1 MAVGH
6 LPFLP
11 ERHGKRIFQILLRIC
26 HKGLLLPEEGVLRE
40 GGIHH
45 HIRHQ
50 LQSGIQVF
58 RQNLAAH
65 AQGIVACGGIDGP
78 SDVLQK
84 TRYVP
89 CRTRGGPFQQAFGH
103 QIRHP
108 GVMFILRTAAGLEGQ
123 AGIGQRK
130 AVVLT
135 NHHLH
140 AVAKHMLAQGRFR
153 PGGGTVFLR
162 GVAAHGIQA
171 DFRHI
176 RGGQPGG
183 AHAVQVFRG
192 HPFNGFLPF

>member
-11 ERHGKRIFQILLRIC
+11 ERHGKRIFQILLRIR

-89 CRTRGGPFQQAFGH
+89 CGTRGGPFQQAFGH

-123 AGIGQRK
+123 AGIGQRE
-130 AVVLT
+130 
-135 NHHLH
+135 
-140 AVAKHMLAQGRFR
+140 
-153 PGGGTVFLR
+153 GGGPHESPPSCR
-162 GVAAHGIQA
+162 CQ
-171 DFRHI
+171 
-176 RGGQPGG
+176 
-183 AHAVQVFRG
+183 AHARSG
-192 HPFNGFLPF
+192 PFPSRRRNRLPPRRCCPRDPG